1 MKDLAD
7 QKDFDKIPRNL
18 PVLMLSGM
26 EDPVGGFTKGVLE
39 VYNVFTAMGMED
51 VDIRFY
57 LDDRH
62 ELLNELD
69 RALVFDDIR
78 DWLELHMEV

>member
-1 MKDLAD
+1 MCSL
-7 QKDFDKIPRNL
+7 
-18 PVLMLSGM
+18 
-26 EDPVGGFTKGVLE
+26 
-39 VYNVFTAMGMED
+39 ED

>member
-1 MKDLAD
+1 
-7 QKDFDKIPRNL
+7 
-18 PVLMLSGM
+18 MLSGM